1 MKPAKQVAPIDVAI
15 IDCFYVAY
23 RGFCST
29 PMLQSKAGVP
39 TNAIHGILGAVR
51 RMVRDLRPK
60 AVIVATESKTNFRY
74 QISADYKAGR
84 QLPELFG
91 QQIPYI
97 YQMCKLLGWHLLDQ
111 EGYEADDVIASIAR
125 RMTELKLRGVVFS
138 TDKDIISRIGETA
151 GIIGVFRV
159 EKVKSLVMEPADYQ
173 AKWGVAPSLKPEV
186 LCLSGDS
193 VDNIPGIRGLGEKT
207 AVKLIQD
214 FGSIAGI
221 YQNLDKLKPKLRAL
235 LESPEG
241 KEALELSRK
250 LIQINDALPIADA
263 VFQPGVQQTK
273 ELREFFL
280 SLDMVKTAESVA
292 PADLLTQAPSP
303 APQTETEQ
311 NEGSAGEEDLDPVQ
325 TGTVASGV
333 A

>member
-1 MKPAKQVAPIDVAI
+1 MKPAKEAAPIDVAI

-60 AVIVATESKTNFRY
+60 AVIVATESKTNLRD

-97 YQMCKLLGWHLLDQ
+97 YQMCKLFGWHLLDQ
-111 EGYEADDVIASIAR
+111 EGYEADDVIASVAR
-125 RMTELKLRGVVFS
+125 RMTELKLRGVVFT
-138 TDKDIISRIGETA
+138 TDKDVIGRIAETS
-151 GIIGVFRV
+151 GIVGVFRV
-159 EKVKSLVMEPADYQ
+159 EKGKSQVMEPADYL
-173 AKWGVAPSLKPEV
+173 AKWGVPPSLKAEV
-186 LCLSGDS
+186 LCLSGDG
-193 VDNIPGIRGLGEKT
+193 VDNVPGISGLGEKT
-207 AVKLIQD
+207 AVKLIQE

-221 YQNLDKLKPKLRAL
+221 YQNLDKLKPKLRTL

-241 KEALELSRK
+241 KEALELSRR
-250 LIQINDALPIADA
+250 LIQINDTLPVEDA

-280 SLDMVKTAESVA
+280 SLDMVKTAESIA
-292 PADLLTQAPSP
+292 PADLFTQAHSP
-303 APQTETEQ
+303 APQTKTEQ
-311 NEGSAGEEDLDPVQ
+311 NEGSASEEPALVQ
-325 TGTVASGV
+325 TGEVASG
-333 A
+333 AA